1 MCTLRLVII
10 KPVVPLSLKN
20 ARFCKIFLS
29 GFLCS
34 LLEHKSFIKIRLYLK
49 APWCCLLKSSLR
61 EFMNNLLFI
70 FDPYLQKIFFPL
82 YFLRNRPT
90 GTTTASGNKRLIIW
104 FKKFH
109 NQAGFNAGD
118 GVRYFNIPGS
128 RTRQVLELPNSSNVG
143 IPGRW
148 MFRIDN
154 AKIEAA
160 GCVSKGGSLS
170 LVFTCILSM

>member
-70 FDPYLQKIFFPL
+70 FDPYLQKIFFPGIFCARNSQVQL
-82 YFLRNRPT
+82 LLQVISGWSYDLKNFIIRQASTQVMVCDISISRDLVLDKCWNFQTVPMWGYPAVGCSESTTQRSRLLAVFLKVV
-90 GTTTASGNKRLIIW
+90 AC
-104 FKKFH
+104 H
-109 NQAGFNAGD
+109 
-118 GVRYFNIPGS
+118 
-128 RTRQVLELPNSSNVG
+128 
-143 IPGRW
+143 
-148 MFRIDN
+148 
-154 AKIEAA
+154 
-160 GCVSKGGSLS
+160 
-170 LVFTCILSM
+170 